1 MSLEIDWGYI
11 RTYTSD
17 MKLMGANFGARMTI
31 IKMNSGD
38 LFIHSPIPLTAAIR
52 QEIDDFGRVGIV
64 VAPNDFHHL
73 YVKDY
78 MASYLEA
85 EFLGSPGLRT
95 KRPDLKFS
103 RYFSDEFVPAWK
115 SEIDFVVF
123 RGSKTF
129 HEVVFYH
136 PTTKTLIL
144 TDLAMNL
151 KGRHG
156 LVDSLVFS
164 LAGVNNKFTS
174 SRILKSVTK
183 NRVLA
188 REAVRKMLQWPFE
201 KVIVAHGELIT
212 GDARNQIR
220 QAFAWLA

>member
-17 MKLMGANFGARMTI
+17 LKIMGANFGARMTI

-38 LFIHSPIPLTAAIR
+38 LFVHSPIHLTPAIR
-52 QEIDDFGRVGIV
+52 QEIEDFGRVGII

-73 YVKDY
+73 YVKEY

-115 SEIDFVVF
+115 SEIDFVLY
-123 RGSKTF
+123 RCSKTF
-129 HEVVFYH
+129 HEVIFFH
-136 PTTKTLIL
+136 PATKTLIL

-151 KGRHG
+151 VGKHR

-164 LAGVNNKFTS
+164 LVGVNNKFTA

-188 REAVRKMLQWPFE
+188 REAVRKLLQWPFE
-201 KVIVAHGELIT
+201 KVIMAHGELIT
-212 GDARNQIR
+212 SDARNQIR
-220 QAFAWLA
+220 QAFAWLS